1 MERHE
6 LTRRRVLQL
15 SGVGTAGAIAGC
27 LGNGDDET
35 EAEEDDEVHL
45 LTDFSSE
52 VWQDYWEEELVP
64 SWEEQRPDVPLNVEY
79 AGFHGTGEQRLATL
93 MQAGDPPE
101 FYHATLSELGDLV
114 NQGQTTDVTD
124 VVEDLEDTWGDEV
137 LYRSTLMPID
147 DEVHSIPHGVYLGGV
162 LNYRGDIYEE
172 LGLEVT
178 LLAPVGDLE
187 SPTARSMPR
196 PQHFLLEDINV
207 HDGEVG
213 HQHID
218 FVYYGHVESRAIDPA
233 AGEASAD
240 CWEWFTSRDLRERAE
255 QFESDVVTASQRAI
269 QTVEDEKSSERN

>member
-1 MERHE
+1 METTRHFVA
-6 LTRRRVLQL
+6 TVY
-15 SGVGTAGAIAGC
+15 VVNDGAIALHEHDKLDMWLPPG
-27 LGNGDDET
+27 GHIERDELPH
-35 EAEEDDEVHL
+35 EAATREV
-45 LTDFSSE
+45 S
-52 VWQDYWEEELVP
+52 
-64 SWEEQRPDVPLNVEY
+64 
-79 AGFHGTGEQRLATL
+79 
-93 MQAGDPPE
+93 
-101 FYHATLSELGDLV
+101 
-114 NQGQTTDVTD
+114 
-124 VVEDLEDTWGDEV
+124 
-137 LYRSTLMPID
+137 
-147 DEVHSIPHGVYLGGV
+147 
-162 LNYRGDIYEE
+162 EE